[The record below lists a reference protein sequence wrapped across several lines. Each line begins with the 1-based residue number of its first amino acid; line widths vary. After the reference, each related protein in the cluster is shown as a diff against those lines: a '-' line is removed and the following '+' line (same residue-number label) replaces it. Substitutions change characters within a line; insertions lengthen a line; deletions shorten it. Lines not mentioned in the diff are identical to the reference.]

1 MSPDKVGRYKI
12 KSELG
17 RSGMAT
23 VYRAFDPVSNR
34 EVAIKMLPREM
45 LDNLVTRARFKREIK
60 LIASLEHPAIVPVYD
75 VGGEE
80 NHQPFFVMRYMSGG
94 SLTELI
100 KKKRFSLRDAALVI
114 ERLAAALDHAHSKGV
129 IHRDIK
135 PDNVLFDT
143 SNNPYL
149 SDFGVAKFTESLISS
164 TNQEVIGTPAYL
176 SPEQALGEDVD
187 HRADIY
193 GLGAMLYEMLTGE
206 RPFGK
211 QTVIGLA
218 LQHVNDP
225 VPNVLKLRPD
235 LPGEVDVII
244 KTAMAK
250 NRENRYSTAL
260 GLAHELNKVAYEGE
274 PTLQKI
280 PALVDRGTTASPGS
294 SRSGWIVAGL
304 ILLLALVGGA
314 YALRGQLPFLSPPVP
329 TATAFATEVA
339 APSVTPAASPTSAP
353 EVTPTVVVT
362 STVETST
369 IETPVP
375 EVPPPPGDADKI
387 AFLAGN
393 QLYLMD
399 PNGENLIQ
407 VRTDNS
413 AKTQLHWLPD
423 GRLAYIS
430 RNCVYVMDVENHQP
444 QELMCFVTN
453 ESLED
458 FQVSPD
464 GKLVAIS
471 VERTLNIL
479 PFDPEILKDIDSR
492 FSLLALRENC
502 FYNQYAFRE
511 VLWSRSGAQLAAH
524 VVDTELVSSDQV
536 FLLNVNIPSCDT
548 VGPVRVAK
556 IPGTQIVFD
565 SESTKRITSYD
576 WDGDHLFLLND
587 SIRNDGFGNLYRY
600 DSQSRQG
607 EKINPI
613 DGQCCYRDARW
624 SPDRTYIFFVFQRL
638 GTTEIEFYYLP
649 YNELGNGGT
658 WTPIPNLDTVF
669 PTAREKP
676 QPVLRPVP

>member
-34 EVAIKMLPREM
+34 EVAIKILPRQM
-45 LDNLVTRARFKREIK
+45 LDNLVTRARFKREIR
-60 LIASLEHPAIVPVYD
+60 LIATLEHPAIVPVYD
-75 VGGEE
+75 VGGED

-94 SLTELI
+94 SLTEMI
-100 KKKRFSLRDAALVI
+100 RKGRFSLRDAALVI
-114 ERLAAALDHAHSKGV
+114 ERLAAALDHAHSQGV

-149 SDFGVAKFTESLISS
+149 SDFGVAKFTESLVSS
-164 TNQEVIGTPAYL
+164 TNQEVIGTPAYI

-211 QTVIGLA
+211 DTVIGLA

-225 VPNVLKLRPD
+225 VPNILQLRPD

-250 NRENRYSTAL
+250 NRENRYATAL
-260 GLAHELNKVAYEGE
+260 EFAHELNKAAYEGE

-280 PALVDRGTTASPGS
+280 PALVDRQSAASRAFS
-294 SRSGWIVAGL
+294 STGWVVAGF
-304 ILLLALVGGA
+304 LLLLTLVGGA
-314 YALRGQLPFLSPPVP
+314 YAFRGQLPFLFSP
-329 TATAFATEVA
+329 TATSTAIATPVS
-339 APSVTPAASPTSAP
+339 PSALPTTSQTSSPALTPTPAITATVGTSIP
-353 EVTPTVVVT
+353 EV
-362 STVETST
+362 SA
-369 IETPVP
+369 I
-375 EVPPPPGDADKI
+375 PGGADQI

-399 PNGENLIQ
+399 VDGENLIQ

-413 AKTQLHWLPD
+413 AKSQLQWLPD
-423 GRLAYIS
+423 GRLAYVS
-430 RNCVYVMDVENHQP
+430 RNCIYIMDVNTRQP
-444 QELMCFVTN
+444 QELMCFVSD
-453 ESLED
+453 ELLED
-458 FQVSPD
+458 FQISPD

-471 VERTLNIL
+471 IQRTLNIL
-479 PFDPEILKDIDSR
+479 PFDAEVLRNIDSR

-511 VLWSRSGAQLAAH
+511 VLWSKRGTQLAAH

-536 FLLNVNIPSCDT
+536 FLLSVDIPDCDT

-556 IPGTQIVFD
+556 IPGTRIVFD
-565 SESTKRITSYD
+565 SDSTRRITSYD

-587 SIRNDGFGNLYRY
+587 SIRNDGFGNLYVY
-600 DSQSRQG
+600 DSESREG

-613 DGQCCYRDARW
+613 DDSCCYRDARW
-624 SPDRTYIFFVFQRL
+624 SPDKSFIFFVFQRV
-638 GTTEIEFYYLP
+638 GTAEIEFYYIP
-649 YNELGNGGT
+649 YAEVGNGGT
-658 WTPIPNLDTVF
+658 WTPIPNLDTLF
-669 PTAREKP
+669 STSREKP
-676 QPVLRPVP
+676 QPALRPIQ

>member
-34 EVAIKMLPREM
+34 EVAIKMLPRQM

-60 LIASLEHPAIVPVYD
+60 LIAKLEHPAIVPVYD
-75 VGGEE
+75 VGGED

-100 KKKRFSLRDAALVI
+100 QKRRFSLRDAAVVI
-114 ERLAAALDHAHSKGV
+114 ERLASALDHAHSQGI

-135 PDNVLFDT
+135 PDNVLFDA

-149 SDFGVAKFTESLISS
+149 SDFGVAKFTESIISS
-164 TNQEVIGTPAYL
+164 TNQEVIGTPAYI

-193 GLGAMLYEMLTGE
+193 GLGAMLYEMLTGD

-211 QTVIGLA
+211 ETVIGLA

-244 KTAMAK
+244 KRAMAK
-250 NRENRYSTAL
+250 NRENRFNTAL
-260 GLAHELNKVAYEGE
+260 EFAHELNKVAYEGE

-280 PALVDRGTTASPGS
+280 PALVDRQSAPSSAS
-294 SRSGWIVAGL
+294 SRAGWIVAGL
-304 ILLLALVGGA
+304 LLLALAGGA
-314 YALRGQLPFLSPPVP
+314 YAFRGQLPFLSPPLP
-329 TATAFATEVA
+329 
-339 APSVTPAASPTSAP
+339 
-353 EVTPTVVVT
+353 
-362 STVETST
+362 TST
-369 IETPVP
+369 IAATIVPASATPAPSQTSTPENTPTIAVTVTAETPVV
-375 EVPPPPGDADKI
+375 EVPGVPGGADKI

-399 PNGENLIQ
+399 VDGNNLMQ

-413 AKTQLHWLPD
+413 AKSQLQWLPD

-430 RNCVYVMDVENHQP
+430 RNCIYWMDVEARQP
-444 QELMCFVTN
+444 QELMCFITN
-453 ESLED
+453 EVLED
-458 FQVSPD
+458 FEVSPD
-464 GKLVAIS
+464 GRLMAIS
-471 VERTLNIL
+471 IERTLNIL
-479 PFDPEILKDIDSR
+479 PFDTEILQNIDSR

-511 VLWSRSGAQLAAH
+511 VLWSKSGTQIAAH

-536 FLLNVNIPSCDT
+536 FLLNIDIPNCDT

-556 IPGTQIVFD
+556 IPGTNINFEG
-565 SESTKRITSYD
+565 ESTKRITSYD

-587 SIRNDGFGNLYRY
+587 SIRNEGFGNLYVY
-600 DSQSRQG
+600 DSQTREGQ
-607 EKINPI
+607 KINPI
-613 DGQCCYRDARW
+613 NGECCYRDARW
-624 SPDRTYIFFVFQRL
+624 SPDKTHIFFVFQHF
-638 GTTEIEFYYLP
+638 GETEIEFYYIP
-649 YNELGNGGT
+649 YDELGNGNT
-658 WTPIPNLDTVF
+658 WTPIPNLDTLF
-669 PTAREKP
+669 PTPRERP
-676 QPVLRPVP
+676 QPVLRPAQ

>member
-34 EVAIKMLPREM
+34 EVAIKILPREM

-75 VGGEE
+75 VGGED

-94 SLTELI
+94 SLSEMI
-100 KKKRFSLRDAALVI
+100 RKGKFSLRDAALVI
-114 ERLAAALDHAHSKGV
+114 ERIAAALDHAHSQGV

-143 SNNPYL
+143 SNNPYI
-149 SDFGVAKFTESLISS
+149 SDFGVAKFTESLVST
-164 TNQEVIGTPAYL
+164 TNQEVIGTPAYI

-206 RPFGK
+206 RPFSK
-211 QTVIGLA
+211 DTVISLA

-225 VPNVLKLRPD
+225 VPNILMRRPD

-244 KTAMAK
+244 KKAMAK
-250 NRENRYSTAL
+250 NRENRYNTAL
-260 GLAHELNKVAYEGE
+260 ELAHELNKAAYEGE

-280 PALVDRGTTASPGS
+280 PALVDRQAAPARASGPA
-294 SRSGWIVAGL
+294 GWIVAGL
-304 ILLLALVGGA
+304 ILLVALAAGA
-314 YALRGQLPFLSPPVP
+314 YAFRGQLPFLSPVAP
-329 TATAFATEVA
+329 TATVFV
-339 APSVTPAASPTSAP
+339 PAASPSTAPSASP
-353 EVTPTVVVT
+353 T
-362 STVETST
+362 STVEPTPT
-369 IETPVP
+369 LAVTATVGTPVP
-375 EVPPPPGDADKI
+375 EVPGFPGGADQV

-399 PNGENLIQ
+399 MDGSNLIQ

-413 AKTQLHWLPD
+413 AKSQLQWLPD
-423 GRLAYIS
+423 GRLGYVS
-430 RNCVYVMDVENHQP
+430 RNCIYLMDVDTRQP
-444 QELMCFVTN
+444 QQLMCFVAN
-453 ESLED
+453 ELLED
-458 FQVSPD
+458 FEVSPD
-464 GKLVAIS
+464 GKLLAIS
-471 VERTLNIL
+471 IERTLNIL
-479 PFDPEILKDIDSR
+479 PFDSEVVRDIDSR
-492 FSLLALRENC
+492 FSLLARRDNC

-511 VLWSRSGAQLAAH
+511 VLWSKSGTQIAAH

-536 FLLNVNIPSCDT
+536 FLLSINIPNCDT

-556 IPGTQIVFD
+556 IPGTQIIFE

-587 SIRNDGFGNLYRY
+587 SIRNDGFGNLYVY
-600 DSQSRQG
+600 DTQTRAG
-607 EKINPI
+607 EKLNPI
-613 DGQCCYRDARW
+613 NGECCYRDARW
-624 SPDRTYIFFVFQRL
+624 SPDKSYIFFAFQRV
-638 GTTEIEFYYLP
+638 GTTEIEFYYIP
-649 YNELGNGGT
+649 YAEIGDGET
-658 WTPIPNLDTVF
+658 WTPIPNIDTLFSTV
-669 PTAREKP
+669 REKP
-676 QPVLRPVP
+676 QPVLRPVQ

>member
-34 EVAIKMLPREM
+34 EVAIKILPRQM

-75 VGGEE
+75 VGGED

-94 SLTELI
+94 SLTEMI

-114 ERLAAALDHAHSKGV
+114 ERLAAALDHAHSQGV

-164 TNQEVIGTPAYL
+164 TNQEVIGTPAYI

-193 GLGAMLYEMLTGE
+193 GLGAILYEMLTGE

-211 QTVIGLA
+211 ETVIGLA

-225 VPNVLKLRPD
+225 VPNVLNLRSD

-260 GLAHELNKVAYEGE
+260 ELAHELNKVAYEGE

-280 PALVDRGTTASPGS
+280 PALVDRQSAASPAS
-294 SRSGWIVAGL
+294 NQAGWIAVGL
-304 ILLLALVGGA
+304 ILLLVLAGGA
-314 YALRGQLPFLSPPVP
+314 YALRGQLPFLSQPMP
-329 TATAFATEVA
+329 TAIAFATPVLPSVIA
-339 APSVTPAASPTSAP
+339 APSQTSTPQ
-353 EVTPTVVVT
+353 VTPTVAVT
-362 STVETST
+362 ATAG
-369 IETPVP
+369 TPVP
-375 EVPPPPGDADKI
+375 EVPAFPGGTDKI

-393 QLYLMD
+393 QLYIMD
-399 PNGENLIQ
+399 ADGENLIQ

-413 AKTQLHWLPD
+413 AKSQLQWLPD
-423 GRLAYIS
+423 GRLAYVS
-430 RNCVYVMDVENHQP
+430 RNCIYLMDVETRQP
-444 QELMCFVTN
+444 QELMCFVSN
-453 ESLED
+453 ELLED
-458 FQVSPD
+458 FEVSPD
-464 GKLVAIS
+464 GKRVAIS
-471 VERTLNIL
+471 VQRTLNIL
-479 PFDPEILKDIDSR
+479 PFDPEALRDIDSR

-511 VLWSRSGAQLAAH
+511 VLWSKSGTQIAAH
-524 VVDTELVSSDQV
+524 VVDTELVSSDQI
-536 FLLNVNIPSCDT
+536 FLLNVNIPNCDT

-556 IPGTQIVFD
+556 IPGTRIEFD

-587 SIRNDGFGNLYRY
+587 SIRNDGFGNLYLY
-600 DSQSRQG
+600 DSQNRQG
-607 EKINPI
+607 VRINPI
-613 DGQCCYRDARW
+613 NGECCYRDARW
-624 SPDRTYIFFVFQRL
+624 SPDKSYLFFVFQRV
-638 GTTEIEFYYLP
+638 GTTEIEFYYIP
-649 YNELGNGGT
+649 YAELGNGGT
-658 WTPIPNLDTVF
+658 WTPIPYLDTLF
-669 PTAREKP
+669 STAREKP
-676 QPVLRPVP
+676 QPALRPAP

>member
-23 VYRAFDPVSNR
+23 VYRAFDPISNR
-34 EVAIKMLPREM
+34 EVAIKILPRQM

-60 LIASLEHPAIVPVYD
+60 LIASLEHPSIVPVYD
-75 VGGEE
+75 VGGED
-80 NHQPFFVMRYMSGG
+80 NHQPYFVMRYMSGG
-94 SLTELI
+94 SLSDMI
-100 KKKRFSLRDAALVI
+100 KKGRFSLRDAALVI
-114 ERLAAALDHAHSKGV
+114 ERLAAALDHAHSQGV

-135 PDNVLFDT
+135 PDNVLFDA
-143 SNNPYL
+143 SNNPYI
-149 SDFGVAKFTESLISS
+149 SDFGVAKFTESLVSS

-211 QTVIGLA
+211 DTVIGLA

-225 VPNVLKLRPD
+225 VPNILNLRPD

-250 NRENRYSTAL
+250 NREHRYSTAL
-260 GLAHELNKVAYEGE
+260 ELAHELNKAAYEGE

-280 PALVDRGTTASPGS
+280 PALVDRRAAVPASN
-294 SRSGWIVAGL
+294 RTGWIAAGL
-304 ILLLALVGGA
+304 ILLLALAGGA
-314 YALRGQLPFLSPPVP
+314 YAFREQIPFLSAPASTATTLATQVSPSAVP
-329 TATAFATEVA
+329 TASQTSPPPITQTAAMTATV
-339 APSVTPAASPTSAP
+339 
-353 EVTPTVVVT
+353 
-362 STVETST
+362 
-369 IETPVP
+369 ETPVP
-375 EVPPPPGDADKI
+375 VVPTVPGGADKI

-399 PNGENLIQ
+399 VDGNNPML

-413 AKTQLHWLPD
+413 AKSQLHWLPD
-423 GRLAYIS
+423 GRLTYIS
-430 RNCVYVMDVENHQP
+430 RNCVYSMDVDTRQP
-444 QELMCFVTN
+444 QELMCFVAS
-453 ESLED
+453 EILED
-458 FQVSPD
+458 FQVSLD
-464 GKLVAIS
+464 GKLAAIS
-471 VERTLNIL
+471 IERTLNIL
-479 PFDPEILKDIDSR
+479 PFDTEVLNDIDSR

-511 VLWSRSGAQLAAH
+511 VLWSKSTTQIAAH
-524 VVDTELVSSDQV
+524 VVDTELVSSDQIFV
-536 FLLNVNIPSCDT
+536 LNVDIPNCDT

-556 IPGTQIVFD
+556 VPGTRIDFD

-587 SIRNDGFGNLYRY
+587 SIRNDGFGNLYVY
-600 DSQSRQG
+600 DSQARQG
-607 EKINPI
+607 VKINPI
-613 DGQCCYRDARW
+613 NGECCYRDALW
-624 SPDRTYIFFVFQRL
+624 SPDKTHIFFVFQQF
-638 GTTEIEFYYLP
+638 GSTEIEFYYIP
-649 YNELGNGGT
+649 YAELGNGGT
-658 WTPIPNLDTVF
+658 WAPLPNVDSLFSTP
-669 PTAREKP
+669 RERP
-676 QPVLRPVP
+676 QPALRPAQ

>member
-17 RSGMAT
+17 QSGMAT

-75 VGGEE
+75 VGGED
-80 NHQPFFVMRYMSGG
+80 NHQPFFVMRYMAGG
-94 SLTELI
+94 SLTEMI
-100 KKKRFSLRDAALVI
+100 RKKRFSLRDAALVI

-149 SDFGVAKFTESLISS
+149 SDFGVAKFTESLVST

-187 HRADIY
+187 RRADIY

-211 QTVIGLA
+211 ETVIGLA

-225 VPNVLKLRPD
+225 VPNVLNLRPD

-244 KTAMAK
+244 KRAMAK

-260 GLAHELNKVAYEGE
+260 ELAHDLNKVAYEGE

-280 PALVDRGTTASPGS
+280 PALVDRETAASPAA
-294 SRSGWIVAGL
+294 SRAGWMVAGL
-304 ILLLALVGGA
+304 ILLLALAGGA
-314 YALRGQLPFLSPPVP
+314 YALRGQIPFLSPPVP
-329 TATAFATEVA
+329 TATAFVTEVD
-339 APSVTPAASPTSAP
+339 PSVTPAPSETLIP
-353 EVTPTVVVT
+353 EVTPTANVT
-362 STVETST
+362 VTATPT
-369 IETPVP
+369 AGTPVP
-375 EVPPPPGDADKI
+375 EIPPLPGGADKI

-393 QLYLMD
+393 QLYVMD
-399 PNGENLIQ
+399 TNGENLIQ

-413 AKTQLHWLPD
+413 AKSQLQWLPD

-430 RNCVYVMDVENHQP
+430 RNCVYLMEVENRQP
-444 QELMCFVTN
+444 RELMCFVAN
-453 ESLED
+453 ELLED
-458 FQVSPD
+458 FQVSED
-464 GKLVAIS
+464 GRLVAIS

-479 PFDPEILKDIDSR
+479 PFEPEILQDIDSR
-492 FSLLALRENC
+492 FSLLALKENC

-511 VLWSRSGAQLAAH
+511 VLWSKSGSQIAAH

-536 FLLNVNIPSCDT
+536 FLLNVDIPNCDT

-556 IPGTQIVFD
+556 IPGTLIDFD

-576 WDGDHLFLLND
+576 WDGGNLFLLND
-587 SIRNDGFGNLYRY
+587 SIRNDGFGNLYLY
-600 DSQSRQG
+600 NSQSREG

-624 SPDRTYIFFVFQRL
+624 SPDHRYIFFVFQRV
-638 GTTEIEFYYLP
+638 GTREIEFYYIP
-649 YNELGNGGT
+649 YEELGNGGT
-658 WTPIPNLDTVF
+658 WTPIPNLNTVF

>member
-1 MSPDKVGRYKI
+1 
-12 KSELG
+12 
-17 RSGMAT
+17 
-23 VYRAFDPVSNR
+23 
-34 EVAIKMLPREM
+34 
-45 LDNLVTRARFKREIK
+45 
-60 LIASLEHPAIVPVYD
+60 
-75 VGGEE
+75 VGGED

-94 SLTELI
+94 SLTEMI
-100 KKKRFSLRDAALVI
+100 RKKRFSLRDAALVI

-149 SDFGVAKFTESLISS
+149 SDFGVAKFTESLVST

-187 HRADIY
+187 RRADIY

-211 QTVIGLA
+211 ETVIGLA

-225 VPNVLKLRPD
+225 VPNVLNLRPD

-244 KTAMAK
+244 KRAMAK

-260 GLAHELNKVAYEGE
+260 ELAHELNKVAYEGE

-280 PALVDRGTTASPGS
+280 PALVDRETPSSPGS
-294 SRSGWIVAGL
+294 SRAGWIVAGL
-304 ILLLALVGGA
+304 ILLLALAGAA
-314 YALRGQLPFLSPPVP
+314 YAYRGQIPFLSPPVP
-329 TATAFATEVA
+329 TATTFATEVA
-339 APSVTPAASPTSAP
+339 ASVTPAPSPTLTP
-353 EVTPTVVVT
+353 ESTPTTSATVT
-362 STVETST
+362 ATATVG
-369 IETPVP
+369 TPVP
-375 EVPPPPGDADKI
+375 EIPALPGGADKI

-399 PNGENLIQ
+399 TNGENLIQ

-413 AKTQLHWLPD
+413 AKSQLQWLPD

-430 RNCVYVMDVENHQP
+430 RNCIYWMDVENRQP
-444 QELMCFVTN
+444 QELMCFVAN
-453 ESLED
+453 ELLED
-458 FQVSPD
+458 FQVSAD
-464 GKLVAIS
+464 GRLVAIS
-471 VERTLNIL
+471 IERTLNIL
-479 PFDPEILKDIDSR
+479 PFEPELMEDIDSR
-492 FSLLALRENC
+492 FSLLSLRENC

-511 VLWSRSGAQLAAH
+511 VLWSKTGSQIAAH

-536 FLLNVNIPSCDT
+536 FLLNVDIPNCDT

-556 IPGTQIVFD
+556 IPGTLIDFD

-576 WDGDHLFLLND
+576 WDGGQLFLLND
-587 SIRNDGFGNLYRY
+587 AIRNDGFGNLYLY
-600 DSQSRQG
+600 DSQNRQG

-624 SPDRTYIFFVFQRL
+624 SPDRSYIFFVFQRV
-638 GTTEIEFYYLP
+638 GTTEIEFYYIP
-649 YNELGNGGT
+649 YEELGNGGA
-658 WTPIPNLDTVF
+658 WTPIPNLNTVF